1 MEELAIG
8 ADFECAATRR
18 DQGERFNALAEF
30 ENLGRQ
36 TDGLRR
42 VVSDD
47 AVFDRYFGFHRELL
61 SISNVSAGK
70 TAVKVCAAAGAAPRP
85 LQRPRDNLPM
95 KIEYGA

>member
-8 ADFECAATRR
+8 ADFECAAARWN
-18 DQGERFNALAEF
+18 QGERFDALAQF

-47 AVFDRYFGFHRELL
+47 AVFDRYFGFHRGLL
-61 SISNVSAGK
+61 SDSKVNGGQN
-70 TAVKVCAAAGAAPRP
+70 AVKTPPTQG
-85 LQRPRDNLPM
+85 M
-95 KIEYGA
+95 KSLGRCSDRGTTRIL

>member
-8 ADFECAATRR
+8 ADFECAAARW

-47 AVFDRYFGFHRELL
+47 AVLDRYFGFHRKLL
-61 SISNVSAGK
+61 SDSKVIGAPN
-70 TAVKVCAAAGAAPRP
+70 AVKTEPIQA
-85 LQRPRDNLPM
+85 
-95 KIEYGA
+95 